1 MSKAPENCV
10 EGSPSI
16 KLTKIW
22 KENQKFRKFVSMM
35 SLRQVQNF
43 VNS

>member
-1 MSKAPENCV
+1 MLKVPENFV

-35 SLRQVQNF
+35 SPRQI
-43 VNS
+43 